1 MISSGRWSTLSLV
14 PERAVAGLVTRTW
27 DKRNFKRLPR
37 VAAKKSMTREASG
50 GGDSRKPQPGLH
62 YSRLRRPARPQPK
75 KEKSTDTSSS
85 SSEQGD
91 ESSCAEDEQ
100 EEQDDQMG
108 AEEEDKKEICIQV
121 KLGKEDKGKPCLEK
135 SSPDANWFIWDGIRG
150 TRANQDYQREV
161 EDTSLLD
168 IQSHLA
174 GRRQGK
180 LVRVSSNEA
189 SSYHSGGS
197 FLRLEQDWRDSH
209 LAYLQHKTA
218 LNRPCRPS
226 SAGSFVSRS
235 RIRTPTI
242 R

>member
-1 MISSGRWSTLSLV
+1 M
-14 PERAVAGLVTRTW
+14 
-27 DKRNFKRLPR
+27 
-37 VAAKKSMTREASG
+37 
-50 GGDSRKPQPGLH
+50 
-62 YSRLRRPARPQPK
+62 
-75 KEKSTDTSSS
+75 
-85 SSEQGD
+85 
-91 ESSCAEDEQ
+91 
-100 EEQDDQMG
+100 
-108 AEEEDKKEICIQV
+108 

-197 FLRLEQDWRDSH
+197 FLRLEQVD
-209 LAYLQHKTA
+209 
-218 LNRPCRPS
+218 
-226 SAGSFVSRS
+226 GMRS
-235 RIRTPTI
+235 QDCV
-242 R
+242 